1 MGIQI
6 DIDRTLK
13 CHPEISGE
21 DIDYT
26 WAQSKIYL
34 WNTPIAKEKRLTA
47 FHSFVDL
54 SLSQTKWAQL
64 TKHRIMKFNA
74 HVRDYMAAYLLIF
87 NQSIQDN
94 ETYKH
99 KSPKTSISKVDANAY
114 GVPALP

>member
-1 MGIQI
+1 
-6 DIDRTLK
+6 
-13 CHPEISGE
+13 
-21 DIDYT
+21 
-26 WAQSKIYL
+26 
-34 WNTPIAKEKRLTA
+34 
-47 FHSFVDL
+47 
-54 SLSQTKWAQL
+54 
-64 TKHRIMKFNA
+64 MKFNA